1 MNDDLYF
8 DVNNSKNCT
17 ATDRAYTRYSCLIL
31 YVNGGVPEALEVLCI
46 LSEEIGLC
54 LFTTITENKQNG
66 GRNKK
71 TETRATDMSVIMC
84 KTDRGRVISLSS
96 LPASGDTR
104 TIKLIEYKP
113 VRANK
118 P

>member
-31 YVNGGVPEALEVLCI
+31 YVSGGVPEALEVLCI

-54 LFTTITENKQNG
+54 LFTTITERKQ
-66 GRNKK
+66 
-71 TETRATDMSVIMC
+71 TERRQ
-84 KTDRGRVISLSS
+84 KQEDR
-96 LPASGDTR
+96 DTR
-104 TIKLIEYKP
+104 DRSVSDY
-113 VRANK
+113 V
-118 P
+118 